1 MAKLITPA
9 PDFFVQ
15 QGLEGDGSYVAQ
27 TTQKHNRP
35 WLLFKLSEED
45 SIIIPNLSGTMLA
58 QNQKYAV
65 PTATGSGHLA
75 NAGFNISHALIVH
88 SREHELLYDWEK
100 LNPKETDRA
109 TELKAVSGDVK
120 SKTLDFLKDFSKF
133 SQDTMSA
140 KYVDELPNQWP
151 ASSDFRTL
159 SSASIQF
166 RQDLIP
172 KDLTYYGKKLPVVDE
187 FDEYPVELRKNYS
200 RKVTFTDPEEPDDKF
215 NVAFTHVTPLQAN
228 TFDVFN
234 SNRSPKAN
242 ALTAVLDANFSNHYA
257 NKFDYLNRAPAD
269 IQEQWH
275 TDKLKADANPNV
287 SPDNEIVTASRKAKN
302 PRKQA
307 VSNDDDLTL

>member
-35 WLLFKLSEED
+35 WLLFKLSEKD

-65 PTATGSGHLA
+65 PTETNRGHLA

-88 SREHELLYDWEK
+88 GREHELLYDWEK
-100 LNPKETDRA
+100 LNPKDTDRA
-109 TELKAVSGDVK
+109 NALKAASSDVK
-120 SKTLDFLKDFSKF
+120 SKTVDFLKDFSKF

-140 KYVDELPNQWP
+140 KQVYELPNQSP
-151 ASSDFRTL
+151 ASSEFRTL

-172 KDLTYYGKKLPVVDE
+172 KDLTYYEKKLPVVDE
-187 FDEYPVELRKNYS
+187 FRDYPVELRKNYS
-200 RKVTFTDPEEPDDKF
+200 RKVTFTDPEAPNDKF
-215 NVAFTHVTPLQAN
+215 NVDFTHVTPLQAN
-228 TFDVFN
+228 TFDVFTR
-234 SNRSPKAN
+234 NRSPKEY

-257 NKFDYLNRAPAD
+257 NKDDYLNRAPDD
-269 IQEQWH
+269 IQEQWYN
-275 TDKLKADANPNV
+275 DKVKADVNPNV
-287 SPDNEIVTASRKAKN
+287 SPDNEIVTTSRKAKN
-302 PRKQA
+302 PKKQA
-307 VSNDDDLTL
+307 VSNDDELTP